1 MQVKSMP
8 EHLEIFPSFTFDNC
22 FCKPFWQDNIFAIL
36 ALFIDIIIRHIK
48 SDQNYK

>member
-8 EHLEIFPSFTFDNC
+8 KHLEIFPSFAFDSC
-22 FCKPFWQDNIFAIL
+22 FCKPFWQDKIFAIL
-36 ALFIDIIIRHIK
+36 ALFIGIIKLIK